1 MAGIDLEGEFD
12 LERLGLPIANE
23 VNKQL
28 EAEVQRKEREIASLQ
43 LNVEEH
49 KDRVQAIGD
58 HLKNVRQELQQTQ
71 VCSPVL
77 PESVV
82 FMSFSEPP
90 MIIGG
95 IACRLLLIG
104 ENCPMPPYLSI
115 MHGCPV
121 VN

>member
-95 IACRLLLIG
+95 IACKRH
-104 ENCPMPPYLSI
+104 MLSKQ
-115 MHGCPV
+115 CRFV
-121 VN
+121 LERANS